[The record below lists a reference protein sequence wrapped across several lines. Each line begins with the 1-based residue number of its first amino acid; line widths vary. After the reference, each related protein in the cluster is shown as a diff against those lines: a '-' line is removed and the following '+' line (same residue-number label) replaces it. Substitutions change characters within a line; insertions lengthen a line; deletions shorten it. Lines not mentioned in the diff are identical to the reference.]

1 MKTADQM
8 MLELQTVF
16 EKLKTGE
23 MEHKVA
29 AELHNGVGKMIALTR
44 AQLEYHTL
52 RKESPSMQ
60 FFGSNAPQGS

>member
-16 EKLKTGE
+16 EKLKTGD

-52 RKESPSMQ
+52 RKDTPNMQ
-60 FFGSNAPQGS
+60 FFGGNDPKGS